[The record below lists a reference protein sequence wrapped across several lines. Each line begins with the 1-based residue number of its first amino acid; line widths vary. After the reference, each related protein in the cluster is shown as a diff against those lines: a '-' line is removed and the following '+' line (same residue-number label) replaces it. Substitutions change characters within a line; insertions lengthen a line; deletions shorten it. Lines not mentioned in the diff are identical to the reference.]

1 MRIID
6 AHVHLGCDRE
16 TKYYSERELWRD
28 LREAEVDGAVIFAF
42 PEDIYRV
49 KNDVNSRLKANEYIL
64 EVSKRNPESLYPFYF
79 VWNDYLI
86 PDNIDEYLG
95 VKWHRHYD
103 EPRYDYEDP
112 RCKLFLETVRDL
124 GMPVLLEE
132 EFHETRKFI
141 HRNPDVNI
149 IIPHMGKLN
158 GGYEKM
164 REFFDMG
171 NVYFDTSTAPLN
183 VIREFLDAVGPERV
197 IFGSDV
203 SGTPEPFYNFPKVEL
218 EKLRKLDL
226 ERDDLRLILSG
237 NIERLIRRL

>member
-1 MRIID
+1 
-6 AHVHLGCDRE
+6 
-16 TKYYSERELWRD
+16 
-28 LREAEVDGAVIFAF
+28 
-42 PEDIYRV
+42 
-49 KNDVNSRLKANEYIL
+49 
-64 EVSKRNPESLYPFYF
+64 
-79 VWNDYLI
+79 
-86 PDNIDEYLG
+86 
-95 VKWHRHYD
+95 
-103 EPRYDYEDP
+103 
-112 RCKLFLETVRDL
+112 
-124 GMPVLLEE
+124 
-132 EFHETRKFI
+132 
-141 HRNPDVNI
+141 
-149 IIPHMGKLN
+149 
-158 GGYEKM
+158 M